1 MSTNGLS
8 TNGLL
13 NDRTAIVTGGSR
25 GIGRE
30 TALRLTAKGANIVIA
45 DVNKEEGDC
54 VVADI
59 EEAGGSAL
67 FVQTDVTDPEN
78 TRALA
83 EAAVDAYG
91 GIDILV
97 NNAGITSDATL
108 KKMTEEAFDR
118 VIDVNLK
125 GVFNCTKAVLPHI
138 TESGNGR
145 VINAASV
152 VGLYGNFGQTNYVAT
167 KSGVIGMTKTW
178 ARELGRYGVT
188 VNAVAPGFIQ
198 TPMVDTVPQKVL
210 DTLEKRTPLGRLGRA
225 DDIAKAYCFLAS
237 DDASFITGTVLS
249 VDGGLVL

>member
-1 MSTNGLS
+1 MSTNGTLQ
-8 TNGLL
+8 NGTLR
-13 NDRTAIVTGGSR
+13 DRTAIITGGSR

-30 TALRLTAKGANIVIA
+30 TALRFTDRGANIVLA
-45 DVNKEEGDC
+45 DVSKEEGDC
-54 VVADI
+54 VVAEI
-59 EEAGGSAL
+59 EEQGGSAL
-67 FVQTDVTDPEN
+67 FVETDVTDVDA
-78 TRALA
+78 THALV

-91 GIDILV
+91 GVDILV

-108 KKMTEEAFDR
+108 KKMSEEAFDR
-118 VIDVNLK
+118 VVDVNLK
-125 GVFNCTKAVLPHI
+125 GVFNCTKAALPHI
-138 TESGNGR
+138 TESEGGR
-145 VINAASV
+145 VLNAASV

-210 DTLEKRTPLGRLGRA
+210 DTLESRTPLGRLGTTG
-225 DDIAKAYCFLAS
+225 DIANAYCFLAS
-237 DDASFITGTVLS
+237 DEASFITGTVLS